1 MTNSYN
7 VDVTMRQEKKAPVK
21 KSPVVNQFDAI
32 TRRYRSLYASCWI
45 DRTTAAKLKCLEL
58 AIAEKS
64 TSIYTRDV
72 FLQEFARRVDLLLDS
87 KHFCDAVKD
96 LVPPLKPYDVAT
108 HIVVLGWK
116 ALEEVL
122 LHEGYK
128 TLHSFPEWTTP
139 IYGMDVLNS
148 YLEHHQDMIEDKR
161 EATA

>member
-1 MTNSYN
+1 MNNTYN
-7 VDVTMRQEKKAPVK
+7 VDVTMRQEKMAPVK
-21 KSPVVNQFDAI
+21 KSPVVNQFDVI
-32 TRRYRSLYASCWI
+32 TRRYRSFYANCWI
-45 DRTTAAKLKCLEL
+45 DRSTAAKFECLER
-58 AIAEKS
+58 AIKEKS

-87 KHFCDAVKD
+87 KHFRDAVEA

-116 ALEEVL
+116 ELEEVL

-128 TLHSFPEWTTP
+128 TLRSFPEWTEP
-139 IYGMDVLNS
+139 IYGMDVLNP
-148 YLEHHQDMIEDKR
+148 YLENPQKMIEDKR